1 MKVYNLAETLVILL
15 IMGALSLVSNTM
27 SSSNTFLQALPGMV
41 ILILIAM
48 AGIMLAK
55 VLPGGIPAVAYVVT
69 LGCIL
74 TIPSVPGSSI
84 INGYMKHV
92 GFVSLCT
99 PILAYAG
106 VSIGKDMDAFKHTGW
121 RIVVLSCVIFIGTYI
136 GSAVIAQV
144 ILKALG
150 QI

>member
-1 MKVYNLAETLVILL
+1 MKIKDTIIILAIVSVMSLFSNVLGTKATIVESIPGLL
-15 IMGALSLVSNTM
+15 ILGAIALV
-27 SSSNTFLQALPGMV
+27 G
-41 ILILIAM
+41 
-48 AGIMLAK
+48 MLASK
-55 VLPGGIPAVAYVVT
+55 YIPGGIPAAAWVVT

-74 TIPSVPGSSI
+74 TIPGVPGAEFV
-84 INGYMKHV
+84 NAQVKHV

-106 VSIGKDMDAFKHTGW
+106 VSIGKDLDDFAKTGW
-121 RIVVLSCVIFIGTYI
+121 RIVVLSCVVFIGTYI
-136 GSAVIAQV
+136 ASAIIAQV

>member
-1 MKVYNLAETLVILL
+1 MTIKDSFLVLL
-15 IMGALSLVSNTM
+15 IVSFMSLFSNVLGTKANLVE
-27 SSSNTFLQALPGMV
+27 SIPGL
-41 ILILIAM
+41 LILAAIAL
-48 AGIMLAK
+48 AGIIMAK
-55 VLPGGIPAVAYVVT
+55 VLPGNIPSVAYVVT

-74 TIPSVPGSSI
+74 TYPAVPGSEF
-84 INGYMKHV
+84 INYWVGKV
-92 GFVSLCT
+92 GFVALCT

-106 VSIGKDMDAFKHTGW
+106 IAIGKDLDAFAKNGW
-121 RIVVLSCVIFIGTYI
+121 RIVVLACVVFTGTYI